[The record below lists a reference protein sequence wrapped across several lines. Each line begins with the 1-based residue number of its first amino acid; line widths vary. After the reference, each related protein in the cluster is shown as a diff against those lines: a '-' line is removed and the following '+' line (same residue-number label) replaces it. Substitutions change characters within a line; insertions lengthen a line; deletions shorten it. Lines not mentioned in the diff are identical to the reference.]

1 MRSWLRRLREWIDR
15 PPFQVGD
22 WVRFEPDDRA
32 LGWTQDLRGLY
43 PGYVGRVTRLER
55 GTALFEWGVYVD
67 DKELGFLSI
76 YYRRAEGGEG
86 ASDEREEPT

>member
-1 MRSWLRRLREWIDR
+1 M
-15 PPFQVGD
+15 
-22 WVRFEPDDRA
+22 RFEPDDRA